1 MHSLNENVRRIKG
14 NQLRAGIT
22 QENNDEANLTQ
33 ARTLLAE
40 GHIDASMAV
49 LKTYWL
55 THPNDCEAVELC
67 ANLMDQ
73 ANRAESAHSLTRLKE
88 ALEAKEDEESQID
101 RVPEAAFEAGYHLID
116 SRNYEL
122 AIMLLSACL
131 ATQPFDSTLNYEL
144 GFALM
149 ATSKY
154 DDAVDHFKI
163 ARKEDNDFD
172 TTLNI
177 SVCHALSRK
186 IKEAKES
193 VTELRKLASTEE
205 EKHELHH
212 REIVIKRLEKLQK
225 KKLLNDR
232 DWLYALY
239 GTIHLQP
246 TDSTTGATSTAGAF
260 SLSPSTSPLTSASNT
275 PVPANE
281 SFRSIAST
289 LVILKGVLEGLSLAP
304 EAVEFYNP
312 NSRPLAAVL
321 ARLFDTQLDNYKGPD
336 RPDRALL
343 VMDWATDIIGPHHVF
358 VGNMPNRSI
367 FAYGIT
373 KTEALPVVPDIV
385 AKFTNNL
392 NLPWTERDG
401 QVPDI
406 TPEDAIPQILDV
418 AWNLESDPEILR
430 AIQAA
435 VEYYEEKRAFLVIGN
450 CAQFPQ
456 RGEYSAE
463 VPNSR

>member
-1 MHSLNENVRRIKG
+1 MRPGTSKED
-14 NQLRAGIT
+14 
-22 QENNDEANLTQ
+22 NDEATLTK
-33 ARTLLAE
+33 ARALLEE
-40 GHIDASMAV
+40 GDLDASMVA
-49 LKTYWL
+49 LRTYWL
-55 THPNDCEAVELC
+55 ANPNDSDAVELC

-73 ANRAESAHSLTRLKE
+73 ANRAESAQSLTRLKE
-88 ALEAKEDEESQID
+88 ALIAADDDESKLD
-101 RVPEAAFEAGYHLID
+101 RHPEAAFEAGYHLID

-131 ATQPFDSTLNYEL
+131 AAQPFDSTLNYEL

-154 DDAVDHFKI
+154 EDAVQHFRI
-163 ARKEDNDFD
+163 ARKEENDFD

-177 SVCHALSRK
+177 SVCYALSRK
-186 IKEAKES
+186 LKEAKES
-193 VTELRKLASTEE
+193 VVELRKLATTEE

-225 KKLLNDR
+225 KKSFNDR

-239 GTIHLQP
+239 GTIQLQP
-246 TDSTTGATSTAGAF
+246 NETSNVANAIA
-260 SLSPSTSPLTSASNT
+260 LSPLASPLKNPPSQ
-275 PVPANE
+275 PAVE
-281 SFRSIAST
+281 TYRSIAAT
-289 LVILKGVLEGLSLAP
+289 LVILKGVLEGLSIVP

-321 ARLFDTQLDNYKGPD
+321 ARLFDTQLDSYKGPD

-367 FAYGIT
+367 FAFGLT
-373 KTEALPVVPDIV
+373 KTDALPVVPDIV
-385 AKFTNNL
+385 ARFTNNL
-392 NLPWTERDG
+392 NFPWTERDG
-401 QVPDI
+401 HIPDI
-406 TPEDAIPQILDV
+406 TPEEAIPQILEV

-430 AIQAA
+430 QVQSA
-435 VEYYEEKRAFLVIGN
+435 VEYYDEKRALLVCCN

>member
-1 MHSLNENVRRIKG
+1 MRKSQPGFERK
-14 NQLRAGIT
+14 QLQGVS
-22 QENNDEANLTQ
+22 QENIDELSR
-33 ARTLLAE
+33 ARVLLEE
-40 GHIDASMAV
+40 GRIDAAMAA

-55 THPNDCEAVELC
+55 ANPNSCEAVELC

-73 ANRAESAHSLTRLKE
+73 ANRAESAQSLTKLKE
-88 ALEAKEDEESQID
+88 ALESSEDEDENQLD
-101 RVPEAAFEAGYHLID
+101 RHPEAAFEAGYHLID

-144 GFALM
+144 GFAMM
-149 ATSKY
+149 ATSRY

-163 ARKEDNDFD
+163 ARKHENDFD

-177 SVCHALSRK
+177 SVCYALSRK
-186 IKEAKES
+186 IKEAKEA

-225 KKLLNDR
+225 KKQLNDR

-246 TDSTTGATSTAGAF
+246 QDSTTSATSSAGAF
-260 SLSPSTSPLTSASNT
+260 SLSPLKTPLTSSSSA
-275 PVPANE
+275 PVRANE
-281 SFRSIAST
+281 TFRSIAST
-289 LVILKGVLEGLSLAP
+289 LVILKGVLEGLSLVP

-321 ARLFDTQLDNYKGPD
+321 ARLFDTQLDSYRGPD

-343 VMDWATDIIGPHHVF
+343 VMDWATDIIGPHNVF

-367 FAYGIT
+367 FAFGIT

-406 TPEDAIPQILDV
+406 APEDAIPQILEV
-418 AWNLESDPEILR
+418 AWNLESDPEVLR
-430 AIQAA
+430 AIQNT
-435 VEYYEEKRAFLVIGN
+435 VEYYEDKRALLVMGN